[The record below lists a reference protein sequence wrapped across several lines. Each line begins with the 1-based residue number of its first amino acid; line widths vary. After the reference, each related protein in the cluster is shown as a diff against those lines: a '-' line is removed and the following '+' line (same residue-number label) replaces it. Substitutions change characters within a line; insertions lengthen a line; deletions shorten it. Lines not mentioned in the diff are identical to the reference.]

1 MGCSKNYG
9 SRSYSRPRY
18 LRHGIT
24 DLQPGPCPVN
34 LETGRPDCPPPTE
47 LVCIK
52 TEKVYESC
60 RRVQTNE
67 EVTDLSGIAVGDILD
82 VWCVDVDLV
91 VNEQFPF
98 VCEKIAGTRRAKVSY
113 YYQYR
118 FAYVDQEGQKFYTSN
133 PIFHE
138 TTVVMSDRIMGKGL
152 YVQCEVFLDC
162 FECFASGIQQ
172 VTCCIGKLQLFKL
185 VAQVQLLVPA
195 YGFCPEPDD
204 CVQVEA
210 ECPAYEPDW
219 PPFPGDET
227 DGE

>member
-1 MGCSKNYG
+1 MVVEATAGRGIYAMALPICS
-9 SRSYSRPRY
+9 
-18 LRHGIT
+18 
-24 DLQPGPCPVN
+24 Q
-34 LETGRPDCPPPTE
+34 GRPDCPPPTE

-138 TTVVMSDRIMGKGL
+138 TTVVMSDRIMEKGL

-162 FECFASGIQQ
+162 LQYYSGIQQ
-172 VTCCIGKLQLFKL
+172 VTCCRKLQLFKL
-185 VAQVQLLVPA
+185 VAQVSCWFRPRLL
-195 YGFCPEPDD
+195 PERTIACRLRRSVLADN
-204 CVQVEA
+204 
-210 ECPAYEPDW
+210 
-219 PPFPGDET
+219 
-227 DGE
+227 